1 MKSRLRSLPAGDP
14 DDAVGEGPL
23 HHFVVCERFGQDGLA
38 DATHAVQCG
47 ESDGPAVSWANDV
60 SRSITFG

>member
-1 MKSRLRSLPAGDP
+1 LPAGDP

-38 DATHAVQCG
+38 ETTHAVQCG
-47 ESDGPAVSWANDV
+47 ESDGPAVV
-60 SRSITFG
+60 FGK